1 MDRTKP
7 TTAQIDFAERLMIE
21 TGYDAYDVRDM
32 YGKEFDELT
41 RSEMARFIDMM
52 KAERDG

>member
-1 MDRTKP
+1 M
-7 TTAQIDFAERLMIE
+7 ID

-41 RSEMARFIDMM
+41 RGEMARLIDGL
-52 KAERDG
+52 KAEMDG